1 MFETLPSFSYPL
13 NLNPVKE
20 RILSLSP
27 TVSLGF
33 ERECNKNDFYRDGDQ
48 SIGSGTFGQVFK
60 VVNKYTKKHYVIKVI
75 DKSRI
80 NSQDLKNQLN
90 REIKIMYSLN
100 HPNIMKL
107 INHFEDDNFCYLI
120 LPYASQGEIYK
131 LLKKR
136 QKFNE
141 FEAAYYIRETV
152 NAVMYLHKNKIIHR
166 DIKPEN
172 LLLEKSHIILSDF
185 GCAYNFNDNNK
196 DEDEVRNSFC
206 GSPQYISPEMLNK
219 LPYNYSIDIWSIG
232 VLLFEFLAGYPPFN
246 SIDINLIYNN
256 IKKCDFHYPCNFP
269 EKAKDLINKILTIN
283 PNERLSLIKILEHPF
298 ITQFFGNYHISFNY
312 IRNKRKELENHLIL
326 VEPEMIKEKIKKY
339 LKENNENIRDSN
351 FSLKNKEIN
360 NDNENLIK
368 QIKLLKEENEVLKKE
383 INNLS
388 NYKNDI
394 ELKLHDINKNIE
406 LKNQEISLLKN
417 KIREIKNKNKSLK
430 DYYEKLLTSKKFIDS
445 SSSIYEIDII
455 DKINNLIQNINSN
468 KILNELKS
476 ELLNIIN
483 ENKEKLKN
491 KINIIEKKDDNSEN
505 RIKNLIDWYQDQIN
519 ILIKYK
525 NNSIDII
532 ENMKKMNNDEIIKL
546 KKKIKIYQNNSD
558 NIILYVLNYLKVYEK
573 SMFINEFKK
582 KYYNTNY
589 ISDLN
594 ILNCE
599 KENIVMKS
607 I

>member
-1 MFETLPSFSYPL
+1 M
-13 NLNPVKE
+13 
-20 RILSLSP
+20 
-27 TVSLGF
+27 
-33 ERECNKNDFYRDGDQ
+33 
-48 SIGSGTFGQVFK
+48 
-60 VVNKYTKKHYVIKVI
+60 
-75 DKSRI
+75 
-80 NSQDLKNQLN
+80 
-90 REIKIMYSLN
+90 
-100 HPNIMKL
+100 
-107 INHFEDDNFCYLI
+107 
-120 LPYASQGEIYK
+120 
-131 LLKKR
+131 
-136 QKFNE
+136 
-141 FEAAYYIRETV
+141 
-152 NAVMYLHKNKIIHR
+152 
-166 DIKPEN
+166 
-172 LLLEKSHIILSDF
+172 
-185 GCAYNFNDNNK
+185 
-196 DEDEVRNSFC
+196 
-206 GSPQYISPEMLNK
+206 
-219 LPYNYSIDIWSIG
+219 
-232 VLLFEFLAGYPPFN
+232 
-246 SIDINLIYNN
+246 
-256 IKKCDFHYPCNFP
+256 
-269 EKAKDLINKILTIN
+269 
-283 PNERLSLIKILEHPF
+283 
-298 ITQFFGNYHISFNY
+298 
-312 IRNKRKELENHLIL
+312 
-326 VEPEMIKEKIKKY
+326 
-339 LKENNENIRDSN
+339 
-351 FSLKNKEIN
+351 
-360 NDNENLIK
+360 
-368 QIKLLKEENEVLKKE
+368 
-383 INNLS
+383 
-388 NYKNDI
+388 
-394 ELKLHDINKNIE
+394 
-406 LKNQEISLLKN
+406 KN

>member
-1 MFETLPSFSYPL
+1 M
-13 NLNPVKE
+13 
-20 RILSLSP
+20 
-27 TVSLGF
+27 
-33 ERECNKNDFYRDGDQ
+33 
-48 SIGSGTFGQVFK
+48 
-60 VVNKYTKKHYVIKVI
+60 
-75 DKSRI
+75 
-80 NSQDLKNQLN
+80 
-90 REIKIMYSLN
+90 
-100 HPNIMKL
+100 
-107 INHFEDDNFCYLI
+107 
-120 LPYASQGEIYK
+120 
-131 LLKKR
+131 
-136 QKFNE
+136 
-141 FEAAYYIRETV
+141 
-152 NAVMYLHKNKIIHR
+152 
-166 DIKPEN
+166 
-172 LLLEKSHIILSDF
+172 
-185 GCAYNFNDNNK
+185 
-196 DEDEVRNSFC
+196 
-206 GSPQYISPEMLNK
+206 
-219 LPYNYSIDIWSIG
+219 
-232 VLLFEFLAGYPPFN
+232 
-246 SIDINLIYNN
+246 
-256 IKKCDFHYPCNFP
+256 
-269 EKAKDLINKILTIN
+269 
-283 PNERLSLIKILEHPF
+283 
-298 ITQFFGNYHISFNY
+298 
-312 IRNKRKELENHLIL
+312 
-326 VEPEMIKEKIKKY
+326 
-339 LKENNENIRDSN
+339 
-351 FSLKNKEIN
+351 
-360 NDNENLIK
+360 
-368 QIKLLKEENEVLKKE
+368 
-383 INNLS
+383 
-388 NYKNDI
+388 
-394 ELKLHDINKNIE
+394 
-406 LKNQEISLLKN
+406 KN

-476 ELLNIIN
+476 ELLYIIN
-483 ENKEKLKN
+483 ENKIKLKN